1 MKQYRITSKDILP
14 NACDATIPDCVLDP
28 ADPEYKTIQT
38 LNQDTNTLPK
48 FWKDISQTKPS
59 K

>member
-48 FWKDISQTKPS
+48 FWKDISQPK
-59 K
+59 